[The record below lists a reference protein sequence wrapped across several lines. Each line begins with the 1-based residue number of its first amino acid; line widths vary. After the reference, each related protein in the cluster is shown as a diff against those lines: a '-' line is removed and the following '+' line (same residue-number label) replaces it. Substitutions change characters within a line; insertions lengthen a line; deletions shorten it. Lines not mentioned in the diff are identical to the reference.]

1 MRMFPVDPRNG
12 GMPVRQYIR
21 RVVLL
26 VLSGSCAAFLAIG
39 AGGWG
44 LSTVLALVSA
54 EPPNRIPHVLEIP
67 ARNWSSDPLA
77 APLLRNTSRIARE
90 LSKTFENDLVRP
102 LRSLA
107 RLTDEVL
114 GDVRAVALF
123 IGEHNRMLDKPTVA
137 REAAAFVKYTFKY
150 DLPLDIALAVGF
162 TESHFIP
169 SSRSDYGAAG
179 VMQVSWK
186 VHSTLLAANGIT
198 SEADLFDPDKGIGA
212 GCLLL
217 SRYLRAY
224 ETTQAAL
231 GRYYGGSP
239 EVYWARVSRNLNK
252 FRTFTSDRDL

>member
-1 MRMFPVDPRNG
+1 MLPVDPRNG
-12 GMPVRQYIR
+12 GMPVRQYMR

-26 VLSGSCAAFLAIG
+26 VLSGSCAAFLAIA

-44 LSTVLALVSA
+44 LSTVLRLLSA
-54 EPPNRIPHVLEIP
+54 EPPNPPLHVREIP
-67 ARNWSSDPLA
+67 TRNWSSDPLA
-77 APLLRNTSRIARE
+77 APLLRSASRIARE
-90 LSKTFENDLVRP
+90 FSKTYHNDLIRP
-102 LRSLA
+102 LRSLG
-107 RLTDEVL
+107 RLADEVL
-114 GDVRAVALF
+114 GDVRAAALF
-123 IGEHNRMLDKPTVA
+123 IGEHNRMLDRSIAA
-137 REAAAFVKYTFKY
+137 REAAAFVKYAFKY
-150 DLPLDIALAVGF
+150 DLPLDIALAVGY
-162 TESHFIP
+162 TESRFFP
-169 SSRSDYGAAG
+169 TSRSDYGAAG

-186 VHSTLLAANGIT
+186 VHSTLLAANGIA

>member
-1 MRMFPVDPRNG
+1 M
-12 GMPVRQYIR
+12 RQYIR

-26 VLSGSCAAFLAIG
+26 VLSGSCAAFLVIG

-44 LSTVLALVSA
+44 LSTLLSLFSA
-54 EPPNRIPHVLEIP
+54 APPNRPIHLREIP
-67 ARNWSSDPLA
+67 TRNWSSDPIVI
-77 APLLRNTSRIARE
+77 PLLRNTSRIARD
-90 LSKTFENDLVRP
+90 LSKTFENDLARP
-102 LRSLA
+102 FRSL
-107 RLTDEVL
+107 RQLTGEVL

-123 IGEHNRMLDKPTVA
+123 IGEHNRKLDRATA
-137 REAAAFVKYTFKY
+137 AAEAAAFVKYTFKY
-150 DLPLDIALAVGF
+150 DLPLEIALAVGF
-162 TESHFIP
+162 TESHFFP

-186 VHSTLLAANGIT
+186 VHSTLLAANGVM
-198 SEADLFDPDKGIGA
+198 SEADLFDLDKGIGA

-239 EVYWARVSRNLNK
+239 AVYWARVSRNLNK
-252 FRTFTSDRDL
+252 FRTFTSTRDL

>member
-1 MRMFPVDPRNG
+1 M
-12 GMPVRQYIR
+12 RQYIR

-54 EPPNRIPHVLEIP
+54 EPPNPPPHVLEIP

-123 IGEHNRMLDKPTVA
+123 IGEHFRQGRVVGLG
-137 REAAAFVKYTFKY
+137 
-150 DLPLDIALAVGF
+150 IALIGNLRGHAAHRQNAAPVAGLD
-162 TESHFIP
+162 ESCGVTGEEMPGH
-169 SSRSDYGAAG
+169 SDLC
-179 VMQVSWK
+179 
-186 VHSTLLAANGIT
+186 TLRQHESG
-198 SEADLFDPDKGIGA
+198 
-212 GCLLL
+212 
-217 SRYLRAY
+217 
-224 ETTQAAL
+224 
-231 GRYYGGSP
+231 
-239 EVYWARVSRNLNK
+239 
-252 FRTFTSDRDL
+252 